1 MTATIN
7 PQVLL
12 KELKKMSL
20 VVRKNNIIPITGTV
34 LFSFENNKLTL
45 NGTDTETIYIIE
57 IDCVSNENF
66 SFCIDYFDIVDL
78 CSTCIDDLKI
88 TRKEKQILISSGVSK
103 FKLSVIGEYSEF
115 LNTIDTEFETEL
127 NVDGDFFY
135 HLNNAN
141 SCRSRDDI
149 KPFLNMVAIIV
160 NNDYYEVVGC
170 DGFIMYKKKF
180 NSKNEKMF
188 SVMVCDKFVNLTK
201 NYQESILRFSKKRVT
216 ATYKNEIIV
225 SRLSESKYANISSI
239 IPKDI
244 EYNISISKEVLRKS
258 IGIVSTAASGKEKQF
273 SLFFKPNE
281 LKLVSRDIDLNK
293 ETETTIEVK
302 NKVSIESINLS
313 ASQLLHTTSLL
324 DEGEVNISFSNPKKS
339 IFLNPSNDEN
349 VLILIQPLFQI

>member
-34 LFSFENNKLTL
+34 LFDFKKDKLTL
-45 NGTDTETIYIIE
+45 TGTDIETIYIIE
-57 IDCVSNENF
+57 IDCVCSEEF
-66 SFCIDYFDIVDL
+66 SFCVDYFDVVDI
-78 CSTCIDDLKI
+78 CYTCVDDLKI
-88 TRKEKQILISSGVSK
+88 TRKQTQILISSGVSK
-103 FKLSVIGEYSEF
+103 FKLSVIGEESEF
-115 LNTIDTEFETEL
+115 PNNIDTDFETEL
-127 NVDGDFFY
+127 TVDGDFFY

-141 SCRSRDDI
+141 TCRSKDEI
-149 KPFLNMVAIIV
+149 KPFLNMAAIIV
-160 NNDYYEVVGC
+160 NTDYYDVVGC
-170 DGFIMYKKKF
+170 DGFIMYKKRF
-180 NSKNEKMF
+180 NFKNEKGF

-201 NYQESILRFSKKRVT
+201 NYQESILRFSSKRVT
-216 ATYKNEIIV
+216 ATYNNETIV
-225 SRLSESKYANISSI
+225 SRLSESKYANISAI

-244 EYNISISKEVLRKS
+244 DYNLSINKDVLRKS

-281 LKLVSRDIDLNK
+281 LKLVSRDIELNK
-293 ETETTIEVK
+293 ETETTIEA
-302 NKVSIESINLS
+302 NNQVSIESINLS

-324 DEGEVNISFSNPKKS
+324 DEGAVHISFSDSKKS
-339 IFLNPSNDEN
+339 VFIKPSNDKD